1 MSPSHHPE
9 PSTTAIKFTL
19 LGVAEL
25 IEMQELGV
33 PMYQRS
39 YRWKPEEEVVAY
51 WEDLTRA
58 FKRGGEYFIGT
69 VVITTEGVNVR
80 KTIIDGQQ
88 RLVTT
93 SLLIAA
99 IRDELATLKNKKAE
113 VIERDYLARET
124 LHSEGKIPRLVLNPE
139 DDSLFRDIASGM
151 EPPAGSQKAP
161 IRRSFDFLSVK
172 VKDLSTADGEES
184 VERLLAWADFLRS
197 RVRIAVI
204 EVPTEADAYVIFETL
219 NNRGADLTT
228 ADLLKNF
235 LYGRAGNSNL
245 NFVRDRWMLSL
256 GALELTAADAKF
268 TAFLRH
274 FWSSKHGLTPVR
286 YLYSSIRGDIDS
298 GTKARAFAE
307 ELSTA
312 ANYYSAIGNPTHEFW
327 SACGAASSTDL
338 RVLALLNLAP
348 NRPLLLAAMAHFEP
362 KELRK
367 LLSALVSWSVR
378 GMVTETINSGS
389 TEEKYCDAAVEIRAG
404 SIKTVDQVRTALA
417 TVIPTDSQF
426 QAAFAIASVNKAA
439 TARYYLNA
447 LERTFMATA
456 QPELIPNDD
465 GTKVNLEHVLPQKS
479 TAADWPGFGT
489 DDERREWTY
498 RVGNMVLLSQG
509 KNGKIGNKPFAA
521 KAPILKQSELAL
533 TRQVGDMPDWTSVEV
548 EKRQEDLAKL
558 AVTTWPR

>member
-1 MSPSHHPE
+1 MTPSHHSE
-9 PSTTAIKFTL
+9 PSTTTIKFSL

-39 YRWKPEEEVVAY
+39 YRWKPEEEVIAY

-69 VVITTEGVNVR
+69 VVLTTEGVNVR

-99 IRDELATLKNKKAE
+99 IRDELDALNSNKAK

-124 LHSEGKIPRLVLNPE
+124 LHSEGMIPRLVLNPE
-139 DDSLFRDIASGM
+139 DDALFLSIASGG
-151 EPPAGSQKAP
+151 ELNGSPKAP
-161 IRRSFDFLSVK
+161 IRRSFDFLNGK
-172 VKDLSTADGEES
+172 VKELSTAAGQES
-184 VERLLAWADFLRS
+184 VERLLAWADFVRS

-235 LYGRAGNSNL
+235 LYGRAGSSNL
-245 NFVRDRWMLSL
+245 NYVRDRWMLSL

-286 YLYSSIRGDIDS
+286 DLYSSIRGDIDS

-312 ANYYSAIGNPTHEFW
+312 ATYYSAIGNPAHEFW
-327 SACGAASSTDL
+327 SGYGTSGSADL
-338 RVLALLNLAP
+338 QVLARLNLAP
-348 NRPLLLAAMAHFEP
+348 NRPLLLAAMAHFEA

-367 LLSALVSWSVR
+367 LLRTLVSWSVR

-389 TEEKYCDAAVEIRAG
+389 TEEKYCDAAVGIRAG
-404 SIKTVDQVRTALA
+404 AIKSVDQVRAALA

-426 QAAFAIASVNKAA
+426 QAAFAIATVNKAA

-447 LERTFMATA
+447 LERSFMSTA
-456 QPELIPNDD
+456 EPELVPNDD
-465 GTKVNLEHVLPQKS
+465 GDKVNLEHVLPQRS
-479 TAADWPGFGT
+479 TAAEWPGFGT

-498 RVGNMVLLSQG
+498 RLGNMVLLSKG
-509 KNGKIGNKPFAA
+509 KNGRIGNKPFAA

-533 TRQVGDMPDWTSVEV
+533 TKQVGETPAWTSAEV
-548 EKRQEDLAKL
+548 AARQEDLAKL